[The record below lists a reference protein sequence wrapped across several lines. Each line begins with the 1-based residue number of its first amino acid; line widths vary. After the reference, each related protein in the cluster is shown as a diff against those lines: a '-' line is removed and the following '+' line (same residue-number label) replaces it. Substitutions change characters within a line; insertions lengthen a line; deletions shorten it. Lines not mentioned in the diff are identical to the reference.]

1 MGIKMLEYGIK
12 QAKGLFQGKDDNLLN
27 MAYSPDCQN
36 IDVSDGIVS
45 TRKGS
50 AKHTGIYFDTIP
62 TALPYT
68 CYKLLRVPVYDSN
81 SMFIYVDVYGTV
93 DGSTYHWY
101 LWTESLTEAYTE
113 AWVEVSGLGSINPQ
127 QCDAL
132 QYLISGNPYAL
143 LFSQDGVIKLSASL
157 SGHGYYGVT
166 AASLGGTPPTGSMC
180 TLHRERVWV
189 VSGNNEVT
197 YSNAY
202 DPEDWSTAGE
212 TGAIDIITYDADAIV
227 GIANW
232 LDDVIVFKKNTMHIV
247 QGDTPDE
254 YEVSQI
260 YSGKGAID
268 QKSIVTDG
276 VNCFFA
282 STDGIYQYDGT
293 QCSPILTTEIK
304 DTFAAMQSIKLT
316 IDGNKLYVWDLYAG
330 TGYVGKHLVY
340 DIREK
345 AVEVLNVGT
354 VYEASGNMYSIGTS
368 VYSLSTSAL
377 LFGATAITAYWITPE
392 NDCQYP
398 NAEKSLDHICFN
410 GWGTTSAGAAGG
422 QVKITIYYNLTGTQK
437 TKERTVTLSTTRR
450 YHEVQADV
458 TGRLFKYKIEN
469 VSGSAINISG
479 FTPVYEVDE
488 A

>member
-1 MGIKMLEYGIK
+1 MGIKTLQYGIG
-12 QAKGLFQGKDDNLLN
+12 QAKGLYQGVDDNLLN

-50 AKHTGIYFDTIP
+50 AVVSVIEGSTV
-62 TALPYT
+62 LPYT
-68 CYKLLRVPVYDSN
+68 CRKTISVPARIGTSTEFVYVS
-81 SMFIYVDVYGTV
+81 VYGTV
-93 DGSTYHWY
+93 DGSTYRWY
-101 LWTESLTEAYTE
+101 YAGEADGGE
-113 AWVEVSGLGSINPQ
+113 EELKEIAGLSTISPAY
-127 QCDAL
+127 CDTL
-132 QYLISGNPYAL
+132 QYLISGDPYEIVFGTAA
-143 LFSQDGVIKLSASL
+143 VVKLSAAQNA
-157 SGHGYYGVT
+157 HGYWVIT
-166 AASLGGTPPTGSMC
+166 AAALGGTPPTGSMC
-180 TLHRERVWV
+180 TLHRERMWV

-212 TGAIDIITYDADAIV
+212 TGAIDIITYDADSIV

-232 LDDVIVFKKNTMHIV
+232 LDDVIIFKKNTMHIV

-260 YSGKGAID
+260 YSGRGAID

-316 IDGNKLYVWDLYAG
+316 IDGNKLYVWDLYNAS
-330 TGYVGKHLVY
+330 GYVGKHLVY

-345 AVEVLNVGT
+345 TVEVLNVGT
-354 VYEASGNMYSIGTS
+354 VYEAHGLAYSAGTRIF
-368 VYSLSTSAL
+368 VLNQTSLT
-377 LFGATAITAYWITPE
+377 FGLDFGGTAITAYWITPE

-422 QVKITIYYNLTGTQK
+422 QVKITIYYNLNGTQK

-469 VSGSAINISG
+469 VNGSAINISG